1 MKIQYKIT
9 LHTYWH
15 CGSGLAA
22 GAQADSLVVKDNK
35 GMPYIPGKTIKGLLR
50 DAVDEILSF
59 KGITGASEDYLKAFG
74 YFDDKATE
82 AHKSESF
89 FTNACLI
96 EQEYKE
102 ITAHNLQQFLYKMV
116 ASTAI
121 NGETGTAREHS
132 LRTMEVVV
140 PCTLEGSIIDLPEGM
155 GELMGQGMRYVK
167 QLGSGRTR
175 GLGRCTIEITKE
187 EEEERS
193 NA

>member
-59 KGITGASEDYLKAFG
+59 KGITGASEDYLKTFG

-187 EEEERS
+187 EERS